1 MFASV
6 KQIYAILLS
15 VWISLI
21 SFFPKTDVCYLFD
34 FGTLAEHYEE
44 HRQNENIDFWQFLCL
59 HYTHTEHQK
68 QDQNHKKLPFH
79 HQHAECVGSII
90 LPVADF
96 EINQKVF
103 PIAQAKNYSAWQSF
117 YCFQPTN
124 ENFQP
129 PRQRQNA

>member
-1 MFASV
+1 V

-21 SFFPKTDVCYLFD
+21 SFFPKTDTSYLWD
-34 FGTLAEHYEE
+34 FSNLLKHFQEH
-44 HRQNENIDFWQFLCL
+44 QNKENIDFWQFLWL
-59 HYTHTEHQK
+59 HYADTEHPK